1 MRKVTLE
8 RQRER
13 RRGRLTTL
21 AVLLGSLLVLLG
33 SAGTVLGSLPMPMWG
48 VIAAGE
54 LVAAWLVSRLHRPH
68 SERLRA
74 LGLAHPQSAGSA
86 FVLLGLQLG
95 ILVGLALALLGWVL
109 LAKGGG

>member
-21 AVLLGSLLVLLG
+21 VVLLGSLLVLLG
-33 SAGTVLGSLPMPMWG
+33 TLGTLLGCLPAPTWG
-48 VIAAGE
+48 MIAAGE
-54 LVAAWLVSRLHRPH
+54 LVAVWLVFRLHRPH
-68 SERLRA
+68 SERLRV
-74 LGLAHPQSAGSA
+74 LGLAPPQSAGSA
-86 FVLLGLQLG
+86 FILLGIKLG
-95 ILVGLALALLGWVL
+95 ILVSLALALLGWVL